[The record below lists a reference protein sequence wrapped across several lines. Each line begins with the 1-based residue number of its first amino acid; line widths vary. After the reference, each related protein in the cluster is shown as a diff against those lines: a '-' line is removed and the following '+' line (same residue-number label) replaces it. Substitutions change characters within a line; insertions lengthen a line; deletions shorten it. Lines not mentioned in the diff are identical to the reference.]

1 MFDFAYPAE
10 TCTYITAGF
19 ILMLA
24 APFSIRKIWQGSKSA
39 FAYALL
45 AFTFLEGFQFF
56 IRFFI
61 LIIRHP
67 IIVGGE
73 TYYAVN
79 FYAYETADFC
89 DNIVSLQNWI
99 FAINYLESAL
109 FCSLTDPCIS
119 PYKVRTILRVGIIG
133 YGLAMV
139 VILICVMA
147 TFPGYVSNNSTE

>member
-1 MFDFAYPAE
+1 M
-10 TCTYITAGF
+10 
-19 ILMLA
+19 
-24 APFSIRKIWQGSKSA
+24 
-39 FAYALL
+39 

-73 TYYAVN
+73 THYAVN

-89 DNIVSLQNWI
+89 DYIVSLQNWI
-99 FAINYLESAL
+99 FAFKYLESAI

-119 PYKVRTILRVGIIG
+119 PFKVRTILRVGIIG
-133 YGLAMV
+133 YGLTMI

-147 TFPGYVSNNSTE
+147 TFPGYVNDNSTEYFYDWQYGPYRIIKNSLWLTLIFTSTIVIIFSIWKILETA